1 MTDKRDKIF
10 SNIFFIPTIL
20 IVIYWIIT
28 GLIKLYNWISGL
40 SSYNSGWW
48 LSIGNFCLS
57 NLSIIIVIYIII
69 CLQAAGIAEF
79 KFRKNFLKAF
89 FLGLIM
95 TPPVMIA
102 AWGRKRNTNPSK
114 GFPEGFLWNE
124 PSEG

>member
-10 SNIFFIPTIL
+10 SNIFFVPTIL

-28 GLIKLYNWISGL
+28 GLIKLYNWLSGL

-48 LSIGNFCLS
+48 FSIGNFCLS

-79 KFRKNFLKAF
+79 KYRKNFLKAF

-95 TPPVMIA
+95 TPLVMIA
-102 AWGRKRNTNPSK
+102 AWGRKRNTNPSES
-114 GFPEGFLWNE
+114 FPRGIPLE
-124 PSEG
+124 